1 MVVGIHVLY
10 KSVKSG
16 VNGTHY
22 AKLRLVRTTAF
33 MINKLFID
41 FKHALFVGHLDAIK
55 HHKHTTGALC
65 ISLGEKLVVKKRD
78 EEYRSRVL
86 YIEQNTDFEML
97 SSSPVVIYCFE
108 LNAQQRA
115 LIGQQLG
122 IDVTPIH
129 HKFANEDVF
138 VKAGQWLGES
148 KTLNMQHVLRFLD
161 LLGINKTEQEKADK
175 RIDKL
180 IETLH
185 AAPTHKFTID
195 ELTQHASLSKTRL
208 SELFKSTT
216 GLTLR
221 RYRIWQR
228 LIVAAELASKGYDLT
243 YCAQQA
249 GFSDSAHLSNSC
261 RKLLGVSPIELLS
274 QPRQLHIFTPTQLS

>member
-1 MVVGIHVLY
+1 
-10 KSVKSG
+10 
-16 VNGTHY
+16 
-22 AKLRLVRTTAF
+22 
-33 MINKLFID
+33 
-41 FKHALFVGHLDAIK
+41 
-55 HHKHTTGALC
+55 
-65 ISLGEKLVVKKRD
+65 
-78 EEYRSRVL
+78 
-86 YIEQNTDFEML
+86 ML